1 MKYFLNSITYSKT
14 FPIKTGAKTESQN
27 VLIPEKKTL
36 FWFQIQFFM
45 VKSSHVSSEKTS
57 SVDVT

>member
-27 VLIPEKKTL
+27 VLIPEKKNVIL
-36 FWFQIQFFM
+36 
-45 VKSSHVSSEKTS
+45 VSNPVFVQQGNNEAKCGCMN
-57 SVDVT
+57 V

>member
-36 FWFQIQFFM
+36 FWFQIQFLFNKEITKQNA
-45 VKSSHVSSEKTS
+45 VA
-57 SVDVT
+57 